1 MEKIKKLIEKYWD
14 LVSYLFFGVLTTV
27 VNYLIYLP
35 VYNYLGFSAA
45 VSNMI
50 AWVGAVA
57 FAYLTNKPFVF
68 RSHDWST
75 KVVFPEL
82 AKFISCRLASGVL
95 ETAILFV
102 TVDCLHWNG
111 NIWKLITQVL
121 VVIFNYVGSKL
132 LVFRKK

>member
-1 MEKIKKLIEKYWD
+1 MEKIKNLIEKYWD

-57 FAYLTNKPFVF
+57 FAYRPTSP
-68 RSHDWST
+68 
-75 KVVFPEL
+75 
-82 AKFISCRLASGVL
+82 SCFAATIGRP
-95 ETAILFV
+95 
-102 TVDCLHWNG
+102 
-111 NIWKLITQVL
+111 
-121 VVIFNYVGSKL
+121 
-132 LVFRKK
+132 R

>member
-1 MEKIKKLIEKYWD
+1 MEKIKNLIEKYWD

-68 RSHDWST
+68 RSHDWSA

-82 AKFISCRLASGVL
+82 TKFISCRLASGVL